1 MISKILE
8 NVKTSMDGAIQALK
22 KDLNGIRTGR
32 ASPNLLDSV
41 VVDSYGQ
48 KMPLKNVANISVP
61 EPKMILVQVWDRDA
75 MKNAAKAIVD
85 SGLGLN
91 PIVEG
96 QVIRIVLPDLTEERR
111 KELIKVVGKHAEKS
125 RIAIRNIR
133 RDGIDELK
141 KLEKAKE
148 ISEDDTKRY
157 SNDIQKFTDD
167 FNKVVDKIIEEKEKE
182 LMKI

>member
-1 MISKILE
+1 MISEILS
-8 NVKTSMDGAIQALK
+8 NVKNSMDASIQSFK

-61 EPKMILVQVWDRDA
+61 EPKMIIVQVWDRDA
-75 MKNAAKAIVD
+75 MKNAAKAISD

-96 QVIRIVLPDLTEERR
+96 QTIRIILPDLTEERR
-111 KELIKVVGKHAEKS
+111 RELIKVVGKHAEKT
-125 RIAIRNIR
+125 RVVIRNVR
-133 RDGIDELK
+133 RDGIDALK
-141 KLEKAKE
+141 KMEKAKE
-148 ISEDDTKRY
+148 ISEDETKKY
-157 SNDIQKFTDD
+157 SNEIQKITDEL
-167 FNKVVDKIIEEKEKE
+167 NKFVDKIVEEKEKE